1 VEELDL
7 CLEKLMSGSASLKNN
22 ALARDALKAME
33 NVYNHAAFA
42 EIACQANSVL
52 PPSSPTPMARTP
64 APSSTTRP
72 RQVRIPVEEMGESV
86 LGSIYATST
95 PSTRRRSSSSSVS
108 FTHVAPI
115 DLFET
120 GSTYP

>member
-1 VEELDL
+1 MFNQLQDLAAKVEELDL

-42 EIACQANSVL
+42 EIPSKGNSVL
-52 PPSSPTPMARTP
+52 RPSSSTPMARTP

-72 RQVRIPVEEMGESV
+72 QQVRIPVEEMRESV
-86 LGSIYATST
+86 LGFTYA
-95 PSTRRRSSSSSVS
+95 
-108 FTHVAPI
+108 
-115 DLFET
+115 
-120 GSTYP
+120 